1 MSDVQARIAEDV
13 KSNDV
18 LLYMKG
24 TPVFPQCGF
33 SSMAVQILS
42 HLGVKFKAVDVL
54 ADPEVREKLL
64 ASGLTPRGVGPQELA
79 AATRDQ
85 LAKYARLFRQAN
97 IKAD

>member
-1 MSDVQARIAEDV
+1 M
-13 KSNDV
+13 N
-18 LLYMKG
+18 
-24 TPVFPQCGF
+24 
-33 SSMAVQILS
+33 
-42 HLGVKFKAVDVL
+42 KAL